1 MAAAAT
7 RKTSCFKGLVFCDP
21 NSEKRKLLAISSTA
35 WSPSRLHNVTLAPV
49 FIKMLLLTSCLSK
62 MLLTPEIDHIF
73 TLNVPPDSKRH
84 AKTKLSLSAG
94 AAYFARQTLAIT
106 IQIFDEPGHLELDL
120 EGHED
125 TGLR

>member
-1 MAAAAT
+1 
-7 RKTSCFKGLVFCDP
+7 
-21 NSEKRKLLAISSTA
+21 
-35 WSPSRLHNVTLAPV
+35 
-49 FIKMLLLTSCLSK
+49 
-62 MLLTPEIDHIF
+62 MLLTPEIDDIF

-106 IQIFDEPGHLELDL
+106 IQIRGFDEPGHLEHDL